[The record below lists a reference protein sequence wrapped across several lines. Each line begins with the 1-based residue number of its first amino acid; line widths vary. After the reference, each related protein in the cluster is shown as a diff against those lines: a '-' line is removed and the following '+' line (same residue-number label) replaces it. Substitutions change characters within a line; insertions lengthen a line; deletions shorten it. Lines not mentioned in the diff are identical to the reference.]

1 MNLTHLCI
9 GLASALLRVL
19 PSRAQESLANFL
31 GSLFVRFYPG
41 SMKLMLSNLKR
52 AFRDEYSDSEL
63 REIAARSIR
72 NLIKSMFEF
81 LRFPVYDEKDLER
94 MVSIEGTEHL
104 SAALKEGK
112 GAVVISSHYGNW
124 ELLAWKLAVC
134 GYPLT
139 AVGREQ
145 DDGAIN
151 DMIVKLRTSKGTKH
165 IPRGVPMFQHITELL
180 AANQCVGLVSD
191 QNAGTRG
198 IFVDFFGSK
207 VSAFKGP
214 GLFAVRCGCPVIP
227 LFIVREGYEK
237 HRAVILPEVSVRKTG
252 DAGKDIAAYCQAY
265 TASIEEF
272 VRKHP
277 DHWFWIHK
285 RWKTRPPGEEEEEPG
300 SMNAGGISNRET
312 YE

>member
-1 MNLTHLCI
+1 MKLTHILI
-9 GLASALLRVL
+9 GIVSVLLRVL
-19 PSRAQESLANFL
+19 PSRAQESLADFF
-31 GSLFVRFYPG
+31 GSLFVRVYPR
-41 SMKLMLSNLKR
+41 SMNLMLSNLRR
-52 AFRDEYSDSEL
+52 AFKDEYSDDEL
-63 REIAARSIR
+63 REIAKRSIQ

-81 LRFPVYDEKDLER
+81 LRFPVYDEKALER

-104 SAALKEGK
+104 AAALKAGK

-145 DDGAIN
+145 DDGVIN

-237 HRAVILPEVSVRKTG
+237 HHAVIFPEVVIKKTG
-252 DAGKDIAAYCQAY
+252 DAGKDIAAYCQGY
-265 TASIEEF
+265 TSAIEEF
-272 VRKHP
+272 VRRHP

-285 RWKTRPPGEEEEEPG
+285 RWKTRPPGEEEPG
-300 SMNAGGISNRET
+300 GTNNGVISNREID
-312 YE
+312 E